1 VRIDAGVSTSTS
13 IPHGRARICEYP
25 SGAQRNVPLH
35 CKCLPVQG
43 DHRAIGERVE
53 LGSVAALGLPI
64 EPFGVKD
71 LVHRRSRCA
80 PLLASEQKRK
90 PLGILA
96 PAFEARPVA
105 RGEGR
110 HFIEKKQLGIAVA
123 PDLPVAVVEREL
135 ATDPGAVDP
144 TARAQF
150 PLCVMQ
156 PPAPV
161 SHQRPACR
169 RRKQFAER

>member
-1 VRIDAGVSTSTS
+1 MQETVSHYRILEELPRGGMSVVYKAQDLKLQREVALKFLPETL
-13 IPHGRARICEYP
+13 ILDQHAIARLQREACAASSLNHPNICTIYEIDE
-25 SGAQRNVPLH
+25 
-35 CKCLPVQG
+35 C
-43 DHRAIGERVE
+43 
-53 LGSVAALGLPI
+53 
-64 EPFGVKD
+64 
-71 LVHRRSRCA
+71 
-80 PLLASEQKRK
+80 
-90 PLGILA
+90 
-96 PAFEARPVA
+96 
-105 RGEGR
+105 EGR

>member
-25 SGAQRNVPLH
+25 SGAQRNRRFP
-35 CKCLPVQG
+35 CTANACPSKE
-43 DHRAIGERVE
+43 IIE

-135 ATDPGAVDP
+135 ATDPDAVDP